1 MNPLNWLIS
10 QSRRPRGLAGWLLA
24 RGMNSAHAPM
34 TDWALSLISL
44 QDSRTV
50 LDIGCGGGGALLR
63 LSELAPQ
70 AELHGI
76 DYSPQSLGAA
86 ARTNRRLMEQGRV
99 FLREADVS
107 DLPYD
112 DGRFDLTVAI
122 NSHYFWP
129 DLEAGLGEIMRVLQP
144 RGSVALAGGEYFG
157 GKHDT
162 RNRRLASNGR
172 MNCQT
177 LPELRDILSEAGY
190 SGTVIHEEWDKG
202 WFCVVGHKP
211 VLDVEESA
219 PPT

>member
-1 MNPLNWLIS
+1 MNPVNWLIG

-24 RGMNSAHAPM
+24 RGMNRGHAPM

-44 QDSRTV
+44 QDLRTV
-50 LDIGCGGGGALLR
+50 LDVGCGGGGALLR
-63 LSELAPQ
+63 LSELAPH

-76 DYSPQSLGAA
+76 DYSTQALGVA

-107 DLPYD
+107 ELPYED
-112 DGRFDLTVAI
+112 SRFDLTVAI

-129 DLEAGLGEIMRVLQP
+129 DLEAGLGEIMRVSMP

-162 RNRRLASNGR
+162 RNRGLASNGR

-177 LPELRDILSEAGY
+177 LPELRETLCEAGY
-190 SGTVIHEEWDKG
+190 SNTEIHEEWNKG
-202 WFCVVGHKP
+202 WFCVG
-211 VLDVEESA
+211 
-219 PPT
+219 

>member
-177 LPELRDILSEAGY
+177 LPELRDIVSEAGY
-190 SGTVIHEEWDKG
+190 SGAVIHEEWDKG

-211 VLDVEESA
+211 VVDAEESV